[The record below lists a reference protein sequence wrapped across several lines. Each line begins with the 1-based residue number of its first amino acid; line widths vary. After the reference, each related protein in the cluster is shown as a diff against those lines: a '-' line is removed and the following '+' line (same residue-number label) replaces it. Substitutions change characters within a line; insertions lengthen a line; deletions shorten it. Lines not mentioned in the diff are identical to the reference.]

1 MTHAGVEK
9 LTVDD
14 ILNDANRIKSIVTD
28 AVEDGIQEAIRA
40 VNKGRDV
47 AEDAIHD
54 TRHAIKKN
62 PLQAAGI
69 FLTAGVVLGSL
80 ITLITVRRS

>member
-1 MTHAGVEK
+1 MANAEK

-14 ILNDANRIKSIVTD
+14 ILNDANRIRSIVTD
-28 AVEDGIQEAIRA
+28 AVEDGVQQAIRA

-47 AEDAIHD
+47 AEDAIND

-69 FLTAGVVLGSL
+69 FLAAGVVIGSL
-80 ITLITVRRS
+80 ITLITVRRD

>member
-1 MTHAGVEK
+1 MANISVDK
-9 LTVDD
+9 LSVDD

-28 AVEDGIQEAIRA
+28 AVEDGIQQAMRA

-47 AEDAIHD
+47 AEDAIQD

-69 FLTAGVVLGSL
+69 FLAAGVVIGSL
-80 ITLITVRRS
+80 ITLLTVRRD

>member
-1 MTHAGVEK
+1 MANAGVEK

-28 AVEDGIQEAIRA
+28 AVEDGVQQAIRA
-40 VNKGRDV
+40 VNRGRDV
-47 AEDAIHD
+47 AEDAIND

-69 FLTAGVVLGSL
+69 FLAAGVVLGSV